1 MLLANWRRIFVCYV
15 FIHVLDRPAHMILGF
30 LNIVRHFGK
39 APSTAAKSDEY
50 VKIQAKLEFAIHDGL
65 YPKPVM
71 NCKSNSKPMTTVAP
85 PVHIFHLIFKQF
97 ISDANDP
104 HLDLPRE
111 FLIQVQ
117 EFVSFTSQRKTSE
130 PASNPEWRQFLSKLS
145 KVGIHGD
152 HNADGTHPD
161 GISTIDITALG
172 ESVPFFIWEY
182 KRILGEGGCDPSVQ
196 VDPARCEF
204 YCSKYHDDLT

>member
-65 YPKPVM
+65 YPKPVT

-85 PVHIFHLIFKQF
+85 PVHIFHPIFKQF

-104 HLDLPRE
+104 HLASFSYRYKSSCPLPPSSRR
-111 FLIQVQ
+111 LSRPPTQNGD
-117 EFVSFTSQRKTSE
+117 SFCQNS
-130 PASNPEWRQFLSKLS
+130 
-145 KVGIHGD
+145 
-152 HNADGTHPD
+152 
-161 GISTIDITALG
+161 
-172 ESVPFFIWEY
+172 
-182 KRILGEGGCDPSVQ
+182 
-196 VDPARCEF
+196 
-204 YCSKYHDDLT
+204 